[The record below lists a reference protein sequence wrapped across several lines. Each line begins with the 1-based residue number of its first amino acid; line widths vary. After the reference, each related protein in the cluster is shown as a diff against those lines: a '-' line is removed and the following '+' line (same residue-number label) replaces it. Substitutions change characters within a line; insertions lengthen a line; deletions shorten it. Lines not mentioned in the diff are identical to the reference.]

1 MSIFDQKTEITS
13 KQENV
18 THLTPEDKPIPQ
30 TGDANADTWNVYK
43 VQRILDEVRNQP
55 RWRQVADRE
64 CAYYDGNQL
73 DADVIEELANR
84 GQPPSIDNLIQP
96 TINAVLGMQAKT
108 RVDTKVSPE
117 AGETNNDVA
126 EALSISIKHHGEN
139 AGSARAKSDAYAEQ
153 IKVGISWVEVALNS
167 DPFKPKIRYE
177 HIHRRE
183 MYWDWRSKKPD
194 YSDGRYLVRRQW
206 YDQDVLMEAFPE
218 QREWIRA
225 AMSERAGWDMDLT
238 GFSQLTQRQDDHDM
252 STGFTMTTEQY
263 EWMNIT
269 RRRLMVY
276 EVWYKVHETGMVI
289 KMPNGKIV
297 EFDEANPSHQA
308 VVQSGQVQPEKTV
321 YDKVRVAYYI
331 GPRLV
336 GDYKSPYKHR
346 HFPYVPFFGFREDAT
361 GIPYGLIRAMMSP
374 QDEINARKSKM
385 YWLLSAKRVIAT
397 EEAVEDHAIASSEIA
412 RPDAYII
419 KRNKPGETFEVQENG
434 QMATQ
439 QFQVMQAAK
448 DAIQANV
455 GVHNATL
462 GRDSGAT
469 SGLAINSLVEQ
480 DAVTLADI
488 NDNYNMAARQADE
501 LLLEL
506 VIQLLSDTPNHPV
519 TVTDDNG
526 DDKVVILNQMTEDV
540 QQQDPSTGQVI
551 QVQQPCV
558 DPNTGQPTVLNDITH
573 INCKV
578 VLADTPST
586 PTFRNQQLVQ
596 ITELV
601 KSLPGNVQSML
612 MPFVINATDLPYRKE
627 MADLVRNGLGLGAG
641 GQDPVVAQLQ
651 AEVQKLQGELAA
663 KHPPELLAA
672 QVAKMQAEVDKIK
685 ADTVETSA
693 KGLYEA
699 IQTAI
704 AAAANPVIVPI
715 ADSINKSIGFVDKNG
730 GGITDGQQIAQQQG
744 QQGIG
749 GNVQTDPTMPALPQ
763 DPSQGLPPQ
772 MQQAAQAPSPAQG
785 VAAGI
790 EQQGN
795 QVAQQ

>member
-1 MSIFDQKTEITS
+1 MSVFNQMTEITS
-13 KQENV
+13 HQENV
-18 THLTPEDKPIPQ
+18 THLTPEDQLIPQ
-30 TGDANADTWNVYK
+30 TGDVDADGWNIYK
-43 VQRILDEVRNQP
+43 VQRILDEIRNQP

-108 RVDTKVSPE
+108 RVDTKVEPE

-126 EALSISIKHHGEN
+126 EALSIEVKHH
-139 AGSARAKSDAYAEQ
+139 ADSARANRAKSDAYAEQ
-153 IKVGISWVEVALNS
+153 IKVGISWVEVAFNS

-183 MYWDWRSKKPD
+183 MYFDWRAKKPD

-218 QREWIRA
+218 QRDWIRN

-238 GFSQLTQRQDDHDM
+238 GFSQLTQRNDDFDA

-263 EWMNIT
+263 EWMNVT

-276 EVWYKVHETGMVI
+276 EVWYKVHETGMII
-289 KMPNGKIV
+289 KMPNGKIM
-297 EFDEANPSHQA
+297 EFDDKDPLHQA
-308 VVQSGQVQPEKTV
+308 IAQSGAVQPEKATF
-321 YDKVRVAYYI
+321 DKVRVAYYI

-336 GDYKSPYKHR
+336 GDYASPYKHR

-397 EEAVEDHAIASSEIA
+397 EEAVEDHAVAAQEIA

-419 KRNKPGETFEVQENG
+419 KRNKPGESFEVQENG

-448 DAIQANV
+448 EAIQTNV

-488 NDNYNMAARQADE
+488 NDNFNMAARQADE
-501 LLLEL
+501 ILLEL
-506 VIQLLSDTPNHPV
+506 VIQLLSDMPNHEV

-526 DDKVVILNQMTEDV
+526 DDRIVVLNQMMQTI
-540 QQQDPSTGQVI
+540 QQQ
-551 QVQQPCV
+551 
-558 DPNTGQPTVLNDITH
+558 DPNTGQVINVQQPIIDPKTGQPTILNDISH
-573 INCKV
+573 INCNV
-578 VLADTPST
+578 VLADTAST

-601 KSLPGNVQSML
+601 KSLPGNVQAML

-627 MADLVRNGLGLGAG
+627 MADMVRNGLGLGDG
-641 GQDPVVAQLQ
+641 GQDPQVAQLQ
-651 AEVQKLQGELAA
+651 AQIQQLQQKLDA
-663 KHPPELLAA
+663 KQPPELLAA
-672 QVAKMQAEVDKIK
+672 QVEKMKAEIEKIK
-685 ADTVETSA
+685 ADTVETSS
-693 KGLYEA
+693 KGLYEM
-699 IQTAI
+699 IQTAM
-704 AAAANPVIVPI
+704 AAAANPAIVPI
-715 ADSINKSIGFVDKNG
+715 ADSIGKSVGFVDKNG
-730 GGITDGQQIAQQQG
+730 GGIEDGQQIAQQQG
-744 QQGIG
+744 QSIDA
-749 GNVQTDPTMPALPQ
+749 NPQTNPNIPATPQ
-763 DPSQGLPPQ
+763 DPAQGLPPQ
-772 MQQAAQAPSPAQG
+772 MQPSPQAPSPAQG
-785 VAAGI
+785 VASGI

-795 QVAQQ
+795 QITQQ